1 MIYILIQLTQFKLI
15 IFFTNNMTLYYFHF
29 AFGFLLLKNLLF
41 YISLLFKL

>member
-29 AFGFLLLKNLLF
+29 AFGFLLSFPNYSGILL
-41 YISLLFKL
+41 LLN